1 MNALR
6 ERVVLAF
13 VREYRAAVADGDRKT
28 VMEIERQ
35 FQYDP
40 DALASLKARA
50 ADPDPPRQFMTREHL
65 IADGGGERVVTICT
79 CCARADPYMR
89 ALTGKL
95 RVCYYG
101 ITQGV
106 HRAELCQHP
115 DHGTDQIRAEIHG

>member
-13 VREYRAAVADGDRKT
+13 VREYRAAVADDDRKT

-50 ADPDPPRQFMTREHL
+50 ADPDPPRQFIPREHL
-65 IADGGGERVVTICT
+65 IADGGGERVVTVCT
-79 CCARADPYMR
+79 RCARADPYMR
-89 ALTGKL
+89 ALTEKL

-101 ITQGV
+101 ITQGGG

-115 DHGTDQIRAEIHG
+115 DHGRVP